1 MQEGSEAP
9 TPNTGPNESFD
20 VLIDLLASD
29 DVVQDPRF
37 VNNFGDG
44 LRDADG
50 KLDFEK
56 IHTFFSGGHDNDD
69 HPALRDNLA
78 RQSETRPS
86 PDNDVRPPKLHFSVT
101 ALTPRQDEVGE
112 SFVGLSPPA
121 APSNSATN
129 PSGIPSA
136 VSIIS
141 RSKIST
147 SKKDASD
154 ISHDGTTA
162 LHGPP
167 SPQYIAA
174 NKRVGSSCI
183 YIRLTSH
190 TPNSMII
197 ALKGMSN
204 MNPFR
209 SRRLS

>member
-20 VLIDLLASD
+20 VLIDLLGSD

-56 IHTFFSGGHDNDD
+56 IHTFFSGGHDNGD
-69 HPALRDNLA
+69 HPALRDNLG
-78 RQSETRPS
+78 RQSETRPTS
-86 PDNDVRPPKLHFSVT
+86 DNDVRPPKLHFSVT

-121 APSNSATN
+121 APNSATN
-129 PSGIPSA
+129 PSGIPST
-136 VSIIS
+136 VSVIS
-141 RSKIST
+141 RSYTPT
-147 SKKDASD
+147 SDKDASD

-162 LHGPP
+162 LHEPP
-167 SPQYIAA
+167 SPQYIGA

-183 YIRLTSH
+183 YIHLTSH
-190 TPNSMII
+190 IPNSAII

-204 MNPFR
+204 MNPLR
-209 SRRLS
+209 SRLLS